1 MWALLCRLVR
11 EDDGQDLIE
20 YAYLI
25 ALVSMACIMA
35 TRQLGRVI
43 REMYF
48 NASTSVAS

>member
-25 ALVSMACIMA
+25 AFVSMASIMA

-43 REMYF
+43 REMYL